1 MKLYFEGVPLSQN
14 KANICKGVIRLKSP
28 AYRKY
33 EKDIAGQLLLQKK
46 EYEPF
51 PPKTSLYIQY
61 KWYLTNDINTD
72 YDNPIK
78 PFQDILVKYGV
89 IDDDRYI
96 REAHITKYKSET
108 NHFTVEIKQMA
119 WKNFAGQLFFK
130 EEDICHY

>member
-1 MKLYFEGVPLSQN
+1 MILHFTGIPLSEN
-14 KANICKGVIRLKSP
+14 KAYICRGVKRLKSP

-33 EKDIAGQLLLQKK
+33 EKDIAGLLLLQKK
-46 EYEPF
+46 EYTPF

-78 PFQDILVKYGV
+78 PLQDILVEYGV

-96 REAHITKYKSET
+96 REAHVTKYKSDT
-108 NHFTVEIKQMA
+108 NHFTVEIRQMV
-119 WKNFAGQLFFK
+119 WRNFAGQLFLK
-130 EEDICHY
+130 EADIFPY